1 MIAYMKDY
9 VTTYEKELNTD
20 LLTKANDKPLLDY
33 ILESWYSLEVM
44 DGIKILDWTYTER
57 ESEIDINDYIFKRE
71 RGKKRKEKYDFKFI
85 DDSRLG
91 LLTVRVQLQVEVKD
105 PQTNRMVTHKQ
116 IIKKSML
123 IPLQDEDGLYHLN
136 GKDIYMIYQMV
147 EKSTYTASNSV
158 ILKSLMPFAIRRYI
172 TNQRDTKGN
181 EYKLPYYTIELF
193 KKDIEIMLIYA
204 TKGLN
209 YAVQFALD
217 SPYLVMNFVEEENE
231 EDLENIY
238 FQISNRLFIKV
249 NRELFENFTFVKSV
263 VGGILQISTNRLV
276 LDKIDDEEL
285 WLKKL
290 GGGNAQK
297 GENLLGR
304 AQRLMD
310 ETTRKILRLDMT
322 HKHDVLSLT
331 RWMCEEYNDLRMKD
345 NMDLSNKRLRSNEI
359 LSALMTQEFSTRLNR
374 IMSLGKKATIDNY
387 RELFSF
393 PGDVLIQAINTAGIQ
408 RYNDVI
414 NDMNFFSKY
423 KYTIKGPNSLGNKN
437 SNNIGIRY
445 RGLHHSFIGHIDMTV
460 CGNSDRVGQ
469 AV

>member
-9 VTTYEKELNTD
+9 VTAYEEELNTE
-20 LLTKANDKPLLDY
+20 LLNKAADKPLLDY

-44 DGIKILDWTYTER
+44 EGIKILDWTYTDR

-91 LLTVRVQLQVEVKD
+91 LLTVRVEIQVSTKD
-105 PQTNRMVTHKQ
+105 PRMDTPVTHKQ

-123 IPLQDEDGLYHLN
+123 MPLQDEDGLYHLN

-158 ILKSLMPFAIRRYI
+158 ILKSLMPFAVRRYI
-172 TNQRDTKGN
+172 IDVKDTKGN
-181 EYKLPYYTIELF
+181 DYRLPYYTIELF
-193 KKDIEIMLIYA
+193 RKDVEIMLLYA
-204 TKGLN
+204 TRGLN
-209 YAVQFALD
+209 FAVQFALE
-217 SPYLVMNFVEEENE
+217 SPYLVMDFVEEEDE
-231 EDLENIY
+231 EDLSNIY
-238 FQISNRLFIKV
+238 FQISNKLFLRV
-249 NRELFENFTFVKSV
+249 NRELFDTYTYVKSV
-263 VGGILQISTNRLV
+263 VGGILQISTNRLTINK
-276 LDKIDDEEL
+276 LDDEEI

-290 GGGNAQK
+290 GNNNAQK

-304 AQRLMD
+304 AKRLLD
-310 ETTRKILRLDMT
+310 ETTGKILRLDIY

-345 NMDLSNKRLRSNEI
+345 NMDLRNKRLRSNEI
-359 LSALMTQEFSTRLNR
+359 FSALMTQEFSTRLNR
-374 IMSLGKKATIDNY
+374 IMSLGKKAVIDNY

-393 PGDVLIQAINTAGIQ
+393 PGDILIQAINSSGIQ

-423 KYTIKGPNSLGNKN
+423 KYTIKGPNSLLNKI
-437 SNNIGIRY
+437 IGRIKTSLTAGTFR
-445 RGLHHSFIGHIDMTV
+445 SIPDI
-460 CGNSDRVGQ
+460 
-469 AV
+469 